1 MRTILKIIRPTAQS
15 VPRRIEPRGVRVKE
29 GFRQSMAWLHTWSGL
44 LVGWILF
51 AVFVTGTSAYY
62 REEISLWMKPELHVL
77 SAQRVEPAAAA
88 RRGIDHL
95 SRRAPQAQ
103 RWDMTLPD
111 ARNGTLRL
119 SWIDPTPAGETPNPR
134 RRRQAATLDPASG
147 AVTAQARETR
157 GGDFLFRFH
166 FDLHYVSAL
175 WGRWIVGFCAMFMLV
190 AIVSGIITHKRI
202 FKDFFTF
209 RPKKGQRS
217 WLDAHNASAVLAL
230 PYHLMITYTG
240 LITLMFMYMP
250 WGAQAKYPDNVNAFY
265 AEIFP
270 SRQAG
275 NPTRTGSGT
284 PFADIGPMLAQT
296 AARWDGDEP
305 GRITIT
311 LPGDP
316 NGTIMFT
323 RDNGGRI
330 SATSSD
336 TMTFSAASGAMLSE
350 TRDEAR
356 PAVQTRGVLYGL
368 HAATFAQPLLRAL
381 FFLSALAG
389 CAMVATGLV
398 LWAVKERQKYAK
410 TLAVGGRVGLG
421 VRLVDGL
428 NIGAIAGVP
437 IAMAAYFWGN
447 RLLPAPMPDRIANEI
462 MVFFVGWGV
471 SLFAGLVWPARRM
484 WIWQMALAGAMW
496 MALPVLNAFTSPS
509 NLVDNIAQGR
519 WPLAGFD
526 LAVLVIGIAFAY
538 IARVLRRRGG
548 RAAKT
553 PVDAKKADAAP
564 PRVMSPAPVAK
575 RADPHGDARAPLAPR
590 DRNLPEAT

>member
-1 MRTILKIIRPTAQS
+1 
-15 VPRRIEPRGVRVKE
+15 VKD

-51 AVFVTGTSAYY
+51 AVFATGTAAYY
-62 REEISLWMKPELHVL
+62 REEISLWMKPELHSL
-77 SAQRVEPAAAA
+77 SPQAVPPLQAAQHGLTYLAK
-88 RRGIDHL
+88 
-95 SRRAPQAQ
+95 RAPQAV

-111 ARNGTLRL
+111 PRNGVLRL
-119 SWIDPTPAGETPNPR
+119 SWIDPTPPGEAPNPR
-134 RRRQAATLDPASG
+134 RRRQSATLDPATG
-147 AVTAQARETR
+147 ALTASARETR
-157 GGDFLFRFH
+157 GGDFLYRFH
-166 FDLHYVSAL
+166 FDLHYMPVV

-240 LITLMFMYMP
+240 LITLMFLYMP
-250 WGAQAKYPDNVNAFY
+250 WGTQAVYKGDTNAFF
-265 AEIFP
+265 AEVFP
-270 SRQAG
+270 SRQPA
-275 NPTRTGSGT
+275 NTARTGST
-284 PFADIGPMLAQT
+284 VPFADLAPMLAQS
-296 AARWDGDEP
+296 AGRWDGDEP

-316 NGTIMFT
+316 TGTLMLT

-336 TMTFSAASGAMLSE
+336 TMTFSSTNGELLSE

-356 PAVQTRGVLYGL
+356 PAVQTRGVMYGL

-389 CAMVATGLV
+389 CVMVASGVV

-410 TLAVGGRVGLG
+410 VLAAGGRAGFG

-428 NIGAIAGVP
+428 NIGAIAGIP
-437 IAMAAYFWGN
+437 IAIAAYFWGN
-447 RLLPAPMPDRIANEI
+447 RLLPVPMPDRIANEI
-462 MVFFVGWGV
+462 MTFFIGWGV
-471 SLFAGLVWPARRM
+471 SLAAGLIWPTRRM
-484 WIWQMALAGAMW
+484 WIWQMSLAAAMW
-496 MALPVLNAFTSPS
+496 MALPVLNAFTSPAHLFA
-509 NLVDNIAQGR
+509 NAMAGR
-519 WPLAGFD
+519 WALVGFD
-526 LAVLVIGIAFAY
+526 LVVLALGVGLACIAWVLHRRANKPGARKPAARSAASAMSKTAHLQSPGHTPSPVI
-538 IARVLRRRGG
+538 
-548 RAAKT
+548 T
-553 PVDAKKADAAP
+553 
-564 PRVMSPAPVAK
+564 STT
-575 RADPHGDARAPLAPR
+575 
-590 DRNLPEAT
+590 PEAT

>member
-1 MRTILKIIRPTAQS
+1 
-15 VPRRIEPRGVRVKE
+15 VKE

-51 AVFVTGTSAYY
+51 AVFATGTAAYY
-62 REEISLWMKPELHVL
+62 REEISLWMKPELHSL
-77 SAQRVEPAAAA
+77 AAQPVAPDVAT
-88 RRGIDHL
+88 RRGLDYL
-95 SRRAPQAQ
+95 AKRAPQAQ

-119 SWIDPTPAGETPNPR
+119 SWIDPTPPGETPNPR
-134 RRRQAATLDPASG
+134 RRRQSATLDPATG
-147 AVTAQARETR
+147 AVTAAARDTR
-157 GGDFLFRFH
+157 GGDFLYRFH
-166 FDLHYVSAL
+166 FDLHYMSAI

-250 WGAQAKYPDNVNAFY
+250 WGVQAHYPGNPNAFY
-265 AEIFP
+265 AEVFP
-270 SRQAG
+270 SRQPA
-275 NPTRTGSGT
+275 NVTRTGTGA
-284 PFADIGPMLAQT
+284 PFADVGAMVAQST
-296 AARWDGDEP
+296 ARWDGDPP
-305 GRITIT
+305 GRVTIT

-316 NGTIMFT
+316 AGTVMLT
-323 RDNGGRI
+323 RDNGNRI

-336 TMTFSAASGAMLSE
+336 TMTFAASSGAMLSE
-350 TRDEAR
+350 TRDDAR
-356 PAVQTRGVLYGL
+356 PAVQTRGVMYGL

-389 CAMVATGLV
+389 CAMVATGVV

-410 TLAVGGRVGLG
+410 RIAAGGRVGFG

-428 NIGAIAGVP
+428 NIGAIAGIP
-437 IAMAAYFWGN
+437 IAIAAYFWAN
-447 RLLPAPMPDRIANEI
+447 RLLPAPTPDRAATEI
-462 MVFFVGWGV
+462 LIFFIGWGV
-471 SLFAGLVWPARRM
+471 SLAAGLIRPTRRM
-484 WIWQMALAGAMW
+484 WIAQMGLAAAMW

-509 NLVDNIAQGR
+509 TIVGNAIAGR
-519 WPLAGFD
+519 WALVGVD
-526 LAVLVIGIAFAY
+526 AVVFMLGVGFAY
-538 IARVLRRRGG
+538 TARVLHRRGNKAVKLGASTAVSAG
-548 RAAKT
+548 RGGAEARQSPT
-553 PVDAKKADAAP
+553 PVITG
-564 PRVMSPAPVAK
+564 
-575 RADPHGDARAPLAPR
+575 RADPADAPSGVLDGRTSTPT
-590 DRNLPEAT
+590 LPEAT